1 VIQFTLEKVK
11 LTSGCAHTFLYHS
24 PQHTSSYAP
33 PPFYHIHATPPTHFP
48 IPLSSPFLSHV
59 FHPHPPFH
67 THTHTHT
74 HTHAV
79 LAQVLAEDGEHI
91 TKEKLD
97 AMIVACDAAPSQMN
111 METLFLQEP
120 YCSMEHFESW
130 IKTHT
135 SLASF
140 SKWLLEEEET
150 GFKLKGDPDPPTF
163 YQTLADRYQGKPV
176 TTVQLFCMQFCI
188 LLYIN
193 LCTA

>member
-1 VIQFTLEKVK
+1 M
-11 LTSGCAHTFLYHS
+11 HT
-24 PQHTSSYAP
+24 PSYTTP
-33 PPFYHIHATPPTHFP
+33 PYTHPPLPLPLFITYMPLPPTHPPTP
-48 IPLSSPFLSHV
+48 IPLSSPFLSHA
-59 FHPHPPFH
+59 FHPPPFH
-67 THTHTHT
+67 THAHTHIR
-74 HTHAV
+74 AV
-79 LAQVLAEDGEHI
+79 LAQVLAEDGEHV

-140 SKWLLEEEET
+140 SKWLLEEDET

-163 YQTLADRYQGKPV
+163 YQTLAERYQGKRV
-176 TTVQLFCMQFCI
+176 SCNLVYYCTSIFVRLVYFCT
-188 LLYIN
+188 LLY
-193 LCTA
+193 TAKCL

>member
-1 VIQFTLEKVK
+1 MSNHDTVPP
-11 LTSGCAHTFLYHS
+11 FLY
-24 PQHTSSYAP
+24 
-33 PPFYHIHATPPTHFP
+33 PT
-48 IPLSSPFLSHV
+48 LTQTN
-59 FHPHPPFH
+59 

-74 HTHAV
+74 QTHTHTHTTHTHTRAV

-130 IKTHT
+130 IKTHS

-140 SKWLLEEEET
+140 SKWLLEEVET

-163 YQTLADRYQGKPV
+163 YQTLAERYQGKPV
-176 TTVQLFCMQFCI
+176 AC
-188 LLYIN
+188 N
-193 LCTA
+193 LVYYCT